1 MSTPE
6 ATATHATPVPDS
18 HQTQP
23 GWDGRPF
30 AAFFVRA
37 VVFVAPLAAAVAASY
52 TLASLWTRPTSNA
65 VSILTWWVVLV
76 LAGTITMAV
85 VDRVAR
91 RFLPLAA
98 LLRMTLVFPDEA
110 PSRYAVALRSGTI
123 KQLERRVA
131 EIRTSGAVTEAEGAE
146 ALLELAAALAQHDR
160 FTRGHGER
168 VRAYS
173 AMIGAELGLDKLEQ
187 SKLQW
192 AGLIHDVG
200 KLAVPAEILNKA
212 GALTS
217 EEFDVIKTHPTEGM
231 TLVQP
236 LAGWLGEWS
245 LAVGEHHERWDGK
258 GYPTG
263 LAGDQI
269 SLAGR
274 IVAVADVFDVITAAR
289 SYKKPQSPAVAR
301 QELADNAG
309 TQFDPQVVR
318 AFLNISLGQ
327 LRLTMWPLSWVAN
340 LPLIG
345 PTVTAPASGLVATAS
360 LAVFTAIAG
369 GALPDESKPP
379 DVLAAVVQ
387 EDNQSSSSAS
397 TSELVIPEG
406 PTTTVASASAVPFTE
421 PAGDW
426 ATTSTTSDT
435 ASIGPATT
443 PANGNSATTTPASTS
458 PSSSTASTNGS
469 TTSTADAATTTTAA
483 TNQLSDCE
491 AAKAGETNLVGA
503 DLVGCDLSKITLDG
517 LDLRNADLT
526 NADLTETTLTNFS
539 LEGATLDDAV
549 LEGGKFIDGSMV
561 GATADNIAGRWFQVL
576 RVDMSWVTITNSN
589 FARGGFEEV
598 SFAFATLDD
607 TSFVQVLFQGTNF
620 NDAQANRTWFDQS
633 EHRNSEFYRITANES
648 SFAMAIIRDSRLDDA
663 HFVDA
668 DFSTAVLDATV
679 LSRADFDLVD
689 LTRTDFSTATGVP
702 TNFATADY
710 QATICPGNSRGQS
723 TPCW

>member
-1 MSTPE
+1 MSTSE
-6 ATATHATPVPDS
+6 ATSTRPRRDPGTDPTHD
-18 HQTQP
+18 
-23 GWDGRPF
+23 GWDGRPV
-30 AAFFVRA
+30 AAFVVRA
-37 VVFVAPLAAAVAASY
+37 LVFIAPLAAAIAASY
-52 TLASLWTRPTSNA
+52 TLASLWPRPTTNVPSVLA
-65 VSILTWWVVLV
+65 WWVMLV
-76 LAGTITMAV
+76 AAGTITMAA
-85 VDRVAR
+85 VDRIAR

-110 PSRYAVALRSGTI
+110 PSRYGIALRSGTI

-131 EIRTSGAVTEAEGAE
+131 EIRDTGAAVTEARGAE

-173 AMIGAELGLDKLEQ
+173 AMIGAELGLNELEQ

-200 KLAVPAEILNKA
+200 KLAVPAEILNKT
-212 GALTS
+212 GTLT
-217 EEFDVIKTHPTEGM
+217 EEEWDVIKTHPAKGM
-231 TLVQP
+231 ALIHP

-263 LAGDQI
+263 LAGDEI

-289 SYKKPQSPAVAR
+289 SYKKPQSPVVAR
-301 QELADNAG
+301 QELAANAG
-309 TQFDPQVVR
+309 TQFDPLVVR
-318 AFLNISLGQ
+318 AFLNISLGK

-345 PTVTAPASGLVATAS
+345 PTVTAPASGLIATAS
-360 LAVFTAIAG
+360 LAVFTAVAG
-369 GALPDESKPP
+369 GALPDEAEPP
-379 DVLAAVVQ
+379 ATLAAVVENEQ
-387 EDNQSSSSAS
+387 SSAS
-397 TSELVIPEG
+397 DETIDLAPPG
-406 PTTTVASASAVPFTE
+406 DPTTTLAATPVAPFSE

-426 ATTSTTSDT
+426 AATSITTGSTTIDSATTPTTGSTTSTS
-435 ASIGPATT
+435 PV
-443 PANGNSATTTPASTS
+443 PTS

-469 TTSTADAATTTTAA
+469 TTSTTEAATTTAA
-483 TNQLSDCE
+483 TNQLTDCE
-491 AAKAGETNLVGA
+491 AAQAGETNLVGG
-503 DLVGCDLSKITLDG
+503 DLVGCDLSKMTLDG
-517 LDLRNADLT
+517 LDLRDADLS

-539 LEGATLDDAV
+539 LDGGTLNNAV
-549 LEGGKFIDGSMV
+549 LEGAKFIDGSMV

-576 RVDMSWVTITNSN
+576 RVDMSTATITNSN

-598 SFAFATLDD
+598 SFASATLDD
-607 TSFVQVLFQGTNF
+607 TTFVQVLFIATNF
-620 NDAQANRTWFDQS
+620 NDAQAVRTVFDQS
-633 EHRNSEFYRITANES
+633 EHRNSEFYRTTANYS
-648 SFAMAIIRDSRLDDA
+648 SFFMAIMRDSRLDDG

-668 DFSTAVLDATV
+668 DFSNAVLTATV

-689 LTRTDFSTATGVP
+689 LTRTDLSTASGVP
-702 TNFATADY
+702 TNFATADF
-710 QATICPGNSRGQS
+710 QATICPGNSRAQS